1 MQQPITIEDLI
12 SRWIDLI
19 NSLNDDNDEQ
29 VAYDMVGAFGGS
41 KLFEEY
47 KNEDKDPSIMEV
59 FDSVADLELPD
70 GINVKNKTE
79 RQKRWNL
86 VKAQVADLSKK
97 YLQK

>member
-1 MQQPITIEDLI
+1 
-12 SRWIDLI
+12 
-19 NSLNDDNDEQ
+19 
-29 VAYDMVGAFGGS
+29 
-41 KLFEEY
+41 
-47 KNEDKDPSIMEV
+47 MEV